1 MSEHKSS
8 NASPALS
15 GILSFVALIA
25 APALMVIMLAFVGI
39 RLLSEVRADDP
50 EPEKAPAALAEVPVV
65 PDPEKA
71 AAATASAEPAGAED
85 LAAAGKVVFQ
95 TACAACHGPDGT
107 GIKAGPMLMA
117 PSLVGSEL
125 LLHEDPD
132 VPSLVVLKGIQ
143 KQGADYLG
151 MMAALGAVLDDNKI
165 AAVLT
170 YLRTDLGNSGT
181 PVSVK
186 EVADARE
193 KFADAAFP
201 AGIPRAE
208 LVEKAAEK

>member
-1 MSEHKSS
+1 MSDNKSS
-8 NASPALS
+8 NTSPALS
-15 GILSFVALIA
+15 GILSFVALVA
-25 APALMVIMLAFVGI
+25 APAVMVIMLAYVGFHF
-39 RLLSEVRADDP
+39 LSQVRADDP
-50 EPEKAPAALAEVPVV
+50 SPEEAPSVLAEVPVV

-71 AAATASAEPAGAED
+71 AAAAPAEAASGED

-125 LLHEDPD
+125 LLHEDSD
-132 VPSLVVLKGIQ
+132 VPSLIILKGIQ
-143 KQGADYLG
+143 KQGAEYLG
-151 MMAALGAVLDDNKI
+151 MMAALGAALDDQKI

-181 PVSVK
+181 PITVK